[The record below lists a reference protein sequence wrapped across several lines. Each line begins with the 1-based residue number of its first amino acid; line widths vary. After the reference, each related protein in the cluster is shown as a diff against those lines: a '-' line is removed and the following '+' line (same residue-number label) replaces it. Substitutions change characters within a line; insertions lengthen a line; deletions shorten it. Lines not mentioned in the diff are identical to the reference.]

1 MPPHLLTISS
11 RPSSSMGMT
20 TVQSLVFL
28 SFYIYRLYFIHRY
41 AGIVR
46 EALAAIAA
54 DKKDVPYFHEQR
66 VAAYIEEGQTGDFIP
81 REIYLFI
88 YRASAMSDEST
99 VVLYIRT
106 RRSIIQRTVHNSL
119 YESNI
124 LILGTFHIVTSV
136 TEVHESGIDI
146 QSDLRESEIRDTH

>member
-1 MPPHLLTISS
+1 MWRLRVEIEIFGNMPPHLLTISS

-20 TVQSLVFL
+20 TVLPVFFLNFPQSLVFL

-81 REIYLFI
+81 REIYL
-88 YRASAMSDEST
+88 
-99 VVLYIRT
+99 YI
-106 RRSIIQRTVHNSL
+106 
-119 YESNI
+119 
-124 LILGTFHIVTSV
+124 
-136 TEVHESGIDI
+136 
-146 QSDLRESEIRDTH
+146 

>member
-1 MPPHLLTISS
+1 MSVYSSHSAKRLYVEVESRNRNFRQYASPPVDDIQQAFVQYGDDD
-11 RPSSSMGMT
+11 RPPCFFLNFP
-20 TVQSLVFL
+20 QSLVFL

-81 REIYLFI
+81 REIYL
-88 YRASAMSDEST
+88 
-99 VVLYIRT
+99 LYIE
-106 RRSIIQRTVHNSL
+106 L
-119 YESNI
+119 
-124 LILGTFHIVTSV
+124 
-136 TEVHESGIDI
+136 
-146 QSDLRESEIRDTH
+146 LR